1 MYSASTKKLVAIK
14 KEGLKYHMYPL
25 SAVGD

>member
-25 SAVGD
+25 SGGLK